1 MFTFTRGG
9 RSYVPRMV
17 DSAHSIKPR
26 EGHLSANPRGRSRPP
41 SAPPPA
47 ISRDERHPF
56 EYRRIGSSAP
66 LQSTNRTSGGGQS
79 SVPAPSSGVADGR
92 SPWSRVTREMHSG
105 KLLCTSF
112 SGEPLDGTIM
122 T

>member
-1 MFTFTRGG
+1 MFTLRAAVG
-9 RSYVPRMV
+9 RTWREW
-17 DSAHSIKPR
+17 SIPHIRLSLAKDTCRRIR
-26 EGHLSANPRGRSRPP
+26 EADLDHLLA
-41 SAPPPA
+41 PPA

-112 SGEPLDGTIM
+112 SEEPLDGTIM